1 MWEMEMLEEQ
11 IFNAGVVTINFAEGP
26 PSGPPLVLLHRGGDR
41 WQCFLPIIPS
51 LVMRWHVYALDLR
64 GHGKS
69 GRVPGQ
75 YRPEDYVAD
84 IVAFLE
90 SQLTERVILFGHSLG
105 GWIALLVAAGRMEKV
120 RALILGDPPLCME
133 RFLAIE
139 GSEKRISLWRT
150 MRGLAGSGLS
160 VPELASALA
169 NLPVSV
175 PGQDAPMRYGDL
187 PGMDTAHLQNWAKTL
202 SQVDP
207 DVAQYHAEGRLDE
220 YVENV
225 DLDAALRQMTCPVL
239 LLQADPSQGGVISDG
254 DVKHA
259 LSLLPDGLHV
269 QLEGA
274 GHDLGL
280 GAWKV
285 TPLLRAVT
293 NFLESL

>member
-1 MWEMEMLEEQ
+1 MLKEGT
-11 IFNAGVVTINFAEGP
+11 FNANGVTINFAEGP
-26 PSGPPLVLLHRGGDR
+26 PSGPPLVLLHGGGDR
-41 WQCFLPIIPS
+41 WQHFLSIISS
-51 LVMRWHVYALDLR
+51 LVMRWHIYALDLR

-75 YRPEDYVAD
+75 YRPEQYVGD

-90 SQLTERVILFGHSLG
+90 SQLAERAILFGHSLG
-105 GWIALLVAAGRMEKV
+105 GWIALMVAVELMDKV
-120 RALILGDPPLCME
+120 QALILGDPPLCME

-139 GSEKRISLWRT
+139 SSEERIGLWRN
-150 MRGLAGSGLS
+150 MRDLAGSELS
-160 VPELASALA
+160 VLELASELA
-169 NLPVSV
+169 DLPVSA

-187 PGMDTAHLQNWAKTL
+187 PGTNAAHLRGWAKTL

-220 YVENV
+220 YVRKV
-225 DLDAALRQMTCPVL
+225 DLDSALQRVTCPVL
-239 LLQADPSQGGVISDG
+239 LLQGDPSQGGVVSDS
-254 DVKHA
+254 DAEYA

-269 QLEGA
+269 QLEGT

-280 GAWKV
+280 GAWQV
-285 TPLLRAVT
+285 APLLGAVM